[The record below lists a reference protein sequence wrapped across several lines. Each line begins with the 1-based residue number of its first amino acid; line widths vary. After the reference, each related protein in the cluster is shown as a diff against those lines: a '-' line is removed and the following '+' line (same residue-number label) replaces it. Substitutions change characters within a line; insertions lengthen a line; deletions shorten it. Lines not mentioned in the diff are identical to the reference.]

1 MLLAVIPL
9 ALWVVGGIVVA
20 ACGAAAMSSSGGD
33 DSYEVKD
40 YRSRSASRK
49 PSERAKKRRQREAKE
64 RRRKAELAE
73 ARKSLSRSRNRHSN
87 RVSSAKFAVRAGQAR
102 VDKLSKIAENLEKI
116 CGKGQKNRRS
126 QKIG

>member
-9 ALWVVGGIVVA
+9 ALWVVGGVA
-20 ACGAAAMSSSGGD
+20 AAVCGAAAISSSDDD
-33 DSYEVKD
+33 DSCED
-40 YRSRSASRK
+40 ESRGRDFAKRMAAA
-49 PSERAKKRRQREAKE
+49 RAKKRRQREAKE